1 MGSNMPKLG
10 EINIEY
16 PQIKDLILQLDF
28 KERMKLINELI
39 GDENYQ
45 KSFYSYTQ
53 DLVKKYN
60 IPEMTENEL
69 DDFLHKK

>member
-1 MGSNMPKLG
+1 MPKLG

-39 GDENYQ
+39 GDENYS

-53 DLVKKYN
+53 NLVKKYN

>member
-1 MGSNMPKLG
+1 MPKLG

-53 DLVKKYN
+53 SLVKKYN
-60 IPEMTENEL
+60 IPDMTENEL
-69 DDFLHKK
+69 DDILHKK

>member
-53 DLVKKYN
+53 NLVKKYN
-60 IPEMTENEL
+60 IPDMTENEL

>member
-1 MGSNMPKLG
+1 MPKLG

-53 DLVKKYN
+53 NLVKKYN
-60 IPEMTENEL
+60 IPDMTENEL

>member
-1 MGSNMPKLG
+1 MPKLG

-16 PQIKDLILQLDF
+16 SQIKDLILQLDF

-39 GDENYQ
+39 DDENYR
-45 KSFYSYTQ
+45 KSFYNYTQ

-60 IPEMTENEL
+60 IPEMAEKEL

>member
-28 KERMKLINELI
+28 KERMKLISELI

-60 IPEMTENEL
+60 IPEMTENKL

>member
-28 KERMKLINELI
+28 KERMKLISELI

>member
-1 MGSNMPKLG
+1 MPKLG

-16 PQIKDLILQLDF
+16 SQIKDLILQLDF
-28 KERMKLINELI
+28 KERMKLINKLI
-39 GDENYQ
+39 DDENYR
-45 KSFYSYTQ
+45 KSFYNYTQ

-60 IPEMTENEL
+60 IPEMAEKEL

>member
-1 MGSNMPKLG
+1 MGSNMPKIG

-16 PQIKDLILQLDF
+16 TQIKDLILQLDF

-53 DLVKKYN
+53 SLVKKHN